1 MRKLL
6 FSLLGSSLL
15 LSAGNIQAA
24 ATPSVVEL
32 QTNLGT
38 IAISLD
44 YQHAP
49 ISANNFITYVNA
61 GFYKDTIIHRM
72 IKGFMMQGG
81 GVNKAD
87 GVFKAALAA
96 PITLESTNLTGLSNV
111 AGSVTMARTNDPNS
125 ATSQFFIN
133 FVDNKSLDYASATSP
148 GYAVFGKVVV
158 GMPLVKRIE
167 TFVTPTTAFTMLGKL
182 GNKLSLGCSTTTP
195 CSTFP
200 DLPFVNATDFVSID
214 AVYTNDVW
222 DTTVSK
228 TRVRLSGSGSVTS
241 WPVGINC
248 GTSCQLSQTVGSTL
262 KLVAKPAIGYGF
274 TGWSGDCVG
283 INKSISINTKL
294 GNHNCTAIFT
304 KL

>member
-24 ATPSVVEL
+24 TAPSVVEL

-49 ISANNFITYVNA
+49 ISANNFMTYVNG
-61 GFYKDTIIHRM
+61 GFYKNTIIHRM

-133 FVDNKSLDYASATSP
+133 FVDNKNLDYADATNP
-148 GYAVFGKVVV
+148 GYAVFGKVVA

-167 TFVTPTTAFTMLGKL
+167 TFVTPTTAFTMLSKL
-182 GNKLSLGCSTTTP
+182 GNKLSLGCSTTAS

-200 DLPFVNATDFVSID
+200 EIPFVNATDFVSID
-214 AVYTNDVW
+214 AVYTDDVW

-228 TRVRLSGSGSVTS
+228 TRVSLSGSGSVVS
-241 WPVGINC
+241 LPVGINC
-248 GTSCQLSQTVGSTL
+248 GTKCQLSQTVGSSL
-262 KLVAKPAIGYGF
+262 KLVAKPAVGYGF
-274 TGWSGDCVG
+274 SSWTGDCTG
-283 INKSISINTKL
+283 ISKIISINTSQ
-294 GNHNCTAIFT
+294 GNHNCMAIFT